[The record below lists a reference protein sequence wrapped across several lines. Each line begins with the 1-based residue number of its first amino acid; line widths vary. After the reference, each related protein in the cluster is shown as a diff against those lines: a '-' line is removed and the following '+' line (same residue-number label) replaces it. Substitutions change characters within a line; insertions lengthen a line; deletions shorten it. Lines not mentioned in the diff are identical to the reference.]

1 MGQWSRLRW
10 AMLNRHFLDTKLC
23 RALSLQGIV
32 RGASDYQIGKLSAA
46 VRDYGAGMLPTF
58 WDAAVA
64 LVWSV
69 RGNPRCILRRA
80 AQDRSN
86 SQDDLPPS
94 SPRSI
99 ERSARASSKANL

>member
-1 MGQWSRLRW
+1 
-10 AMLNRHFLDTKLC
+10 DTKLC

-64 LVWSV
+64 RVWSV
-69 RGNPRCILRRA
+69 RGIHVASFGAQPRIVQIVRTIFPPHRRVQSRGRPEPAARRICRTRRRDPRRA
-80 AQDRSN
+80 IA
-86 SQDDLPPS
+86 
-94 SPRSI
+94 
-99 ERSARASSKANL
+99 E